1 MSAATALPPVPPT
14 ITSLHPEAEKRLLAY
29 VDDIG
34 ALLGNKRR
42 REGFAL
48 YACGLFGDGDRKSVE
63 PIAARACGSPDE
75 IEAMHTKLL
84 RFLSRS
90 EWDNRPLR
98 EYMARYALLPMQMHG
113 PVRHWIIDDTGF
125 LKQGK
130 HSPGVQRQ
138 YTGSAGKVTN
148 CQVAVSLTL
157 ATEHAHLP
165 VDMDLYLPRS
175 WADDRK
181 RCRAAKIP
189 NDVKYRPKWKIA
201 LDMIDA
207 AIEAGLPRGVT
218 LADADYGQKSEFRD
232 GLDERGLEYA
242 LAVHKTAM
250 VRRVHGR
257 GRRREVGP
265 RQTVEDLAFELD
277 PNEIRTV
284 TWREGTRGKLS
295 AKFGIVRVEPMVG
308 DDPRQEQWLVI
319 EWPDDSH
326 LPSKYSLATL
336 PRDLSRKQLVRA
348 IKERWRTERAYEDLK
363 GELGLDHFEGR
374 SYQGWHHHVTVVL
387 CCFAFLAAERAR
399 AFSPSRA
406 RADQAWPDD
415 PLHRAA

>member
-1 MSAATALPPVPPT
+1 MCAAKPARSGRQYPLRGHIPG
-14 ITSLHPEAEKRLLAY
+14 LLIHED
-29 VDDIG
+29 V
-34 ALLGNKRR
+34 RR
-42 REGFAL
+42 A
-48 YACGLFGDGDRKSVE
+48 
-63 PIAARACGSPDE
+63 
-75 IEAMHTKLL
+75 

-232 GLDERGLEYA
+232 GLDERGL
-242 LAVHKTAM
+242 
-250 VRRVHGR
+250 
-257 GRRREVGP
+257 
-265 RQTVEDLAFELD
+265 
-277 PNEIRTV
+277 
-284 TWREGTRGKLS
+284 GTRS
-295 AKFGIVRVEPMVG
+295 RCTR
-308 DDPRQEQWLVI
+308 PRW
-319 EWPDDSH
+319 
-326 LPSKYSLATL
+326 
-336 PRDLSRKQLVRA
+336 
-348 IKERWRTERAYEDLK
+348 
-363 GELGLDHFEGR
+363 
-374 SYQGWHHHVTVVL
+374 
-387 CCFAFLAAERAR
+387 
-399 AFSPSRA
+399 
-406 RADQAWPDD
+406 
-415 PLHRAA
+415 